1 MLNQFKDNI
10 IHIIL
15 TLILILILSHFIFF
29 LSLIKNFKSDFEKSI
44 KVDSIVVLT
53 GDKFRISKGMELLTN
68 GIGKKLLLSGVNKD
82 ITLNNIKN
90 QLSNYRDYF
99 DCCVDIDNISSNTF
113 QNSRETFLWL
123 EKNNYNSVLIV
134 SSDYHM
140 PRVKLEFE
148 RFFHTKNTY
157 YLPIDSNDGVS
168 FGEKIKK
175 LFLEYIKYMRTYI
188 SLAIGL

>member
-1 MLNQFKDNI
+1 
-10 IHIIL
+10 
-15 TLILILILSHFIFF
+15 
-29 LSLIKNFKSDFEKSI
+29 
-44 KVDSIVVLT
+44 
-53 GDKFRISKGMELLTN
+53 
-68 GIGKKLLLSGVNKD
+68 
-82 ITLNNIKN
+82 
-90 QLSNYRDYF
+90 
-99 DCCVDIDNISSNTF
+99 
-113 QNSRETFLWL
+113 
-123 EKNNYNSVLIV
+123 
-134 SSDYHM
+134 M